1 MRYVQVYRGAG
12 GSTLRVERVGSGSVR
27 RWEMIVDGQKDCRLE
42 IIIVQ
47 RNSVGLGIDA
57 SERGLVLDD

>member
-1 MRYVQVYRGAG
+1 MRYVQVYRG
-12 GSTLRVERVGSGSVR
+12 GSTFRIERFGSISVR

-42 IIIVQ
+42 IIVVR

-57 SERGLVLDD
+57 SERCLVLDD